1 MNVQRGICRWTCVSF
16 FIFKNAFTIIKEK
29 EGNGMMKRKKL
40 VALIMTMVVA
50 MAMITG
56 CGAS

>member
-1 MNVQRGICRWTCVSF
+1 MSIDMCLF